1 MSEAT
6 DILRSYVRLVERL
19 SGAASVSLYV
29 PPGASGESEILL
41 HEGRLEPVPELV
53 DAAAAAELHQ
63 RFIHQHGDND
73 EGAVRLPSRS
83 ADGVLYRIPLRWVFS
98 KAEDDAAAGNERR
111 KRDGRSRTEL
121 TAWTGLRFDRDEAA
135 RKQDGLL
142 YFPTA
147 ADTLSDDAW
156 WKNFLG
162 LAAAFAAHARTV
174 SRTLFDQVT

>member
-29 PPGASGESEILL
+29 PPGASGEREIPL
-41 HEGRLEPVPELV
+41 HGGRLEPCPDEAG
-53 DAAAAAELHQ
+53 AAAAGELHQ

-98 KAEDDAAAGNERR
+98 KAEADAAGGTGGGR
-111 KRDGRSRTEL
+111 RDG
-121 TAWTGLRFDRDEAA
+121 G
-135 RKQDGLL
+135 
-142 YFPTA
+142 
-147 ADTLSDDAW
+147 
-156 WKNFLG
+156 
-162 LAAAFAAHARTV
+162 
-174 SRTLFDQVT
+174 